1 MQKDYNPAKVEKEAQ
16 DFWEEKESF
25 ASSEGSS
32 GEKFYC
38 LSMFPYPSG
47 KLHIGHVRNY
57 TIGDVIARYQRM
69 QGKNVLHPMG
79 WDAFGLP
86 AENAA
91 IENKISPKQWT
102 LENIIHMKQQMK
114 SFGFS
119 YDWGRELSTCNK
131 DYYKWEQWFFTK
143 LFEKKLVYKKKSK
156 VNWDPEDKTVLANEQ
171 VIDGKGWRS
180 GALVQTKEIEQWFLK
195 ITDYADQLIDD
206 LEILKNTWPER
217 VITMQSNWIGR
228 SEGALVK
235 FRIQNSDDLLEIYTT
250 RPDTLMGA
258 TFICLAPEHE
268 IIKKIKNKNSSL
280 KLFVQEI
287 QHSGRSEAEISKVE
301 KLGIDT
307 ELKAIHPIT
316 NEEIPIWTAN
326 YVLLEYGSGAI
337 MSVPAHDQRDWEFA
351 KKYNLPIKQVIEPK
365 SPPMVNI
372 NEQPFLEYGVLI
384 NSGEFSG
391 LDSVNGKK
399 AISKSLVKNNL
410 GSPTLN
416 YRLRDWC
423 ISRQRFWGCPIPI
436 LYREDGEVIPVP
448 ADDLPV
454 ELPDDIDFSKPG
466 NPLDNHPTW
475 KHTKCPKTGM
485 AAIRETDTFDTF
497 FESSWYQA
505 RYCSYDSEASMTDK
519 RANYWLPVDQYIGG
533 IEHAILHL
541 LYARFFHKLMRDI
554 GLVACDEPFKQLLT
568 QGMVLKDGVKMSK
581 STGNTVDPQP
591 LIEKYG
597 SDTVRLFIM
606 FASPP
611 EQSLEWTD
619 SGCEGAS
626 RFINKLW
633 RIVYEHVEKGLP
645 ARAEHKELNETQTDL
660 RRKAHATLYK
670 VNDDIGRRYTFNTAI
685 AANMEL
691 LNFLIKFEDDTE
703 NGRNIRHEVLELII
717 LMLSP
722 IIPHISHVL
731 WKNMGHAE
739 PVISTHWPT
748 LDNEALKEDTTNIVI
763 QVDGKLR
770 GKITIALDST
780 QDNIKARALENVN
793 TEKFL
798 KGKTIKD
805 VIYVENKLINFVTKI

>member
-1 MQKDYNPAKVEKEAQ
+1 MQKDYNPEKVEKEAQ
-16 DFWEEKESF
+16 DFWEDQKSF
-25 ASSEGSS
+25 LSSEDSS
-32 GEKFYC
+32 REKFYC

-91 IENKISPKQWT
+91 IENKISPKKWT
-102 LENIIHMKQQMK
+102 LDNINHMKKQMK
-114 SFGFS
+114 LFGFS
-119 YDWGRELSTCNK
+119 YDWSRELSTCNK

-156 VNWDPEDKTVLANEQ
+156 VNWDPVDETVLANEQ

-180 GALVQTKEIEQWFLK
+180 GATVKTKEIEQWFLK
-195 ITDYADQLIDD
+195 ITDYVDQLIDD
-206 LEILKNTWPER
+206 LETLKNTWPER

-235 FRIQNSDDLLEIYTT
+235 FKLENTDDLLEIYTT

-258 TFICLAPEHE
+258 TFICLAIDHE
-268 IIKKIKNKNSSL
+268 IIKKVKKQNSTVSQ
-280 KLFVQEI
+280 FVKKAQNL
-287 QHSGRSEAEISKVE
+287 GRSEEEISKAQ

-307 ELKAIHPIT
+307 KLRAIHPIT
-316 NEEIPIWTAN
+316 NEKIPIWTAN

-365 SPPMVNI
+365 SSPKVNV
-372 NEQPFLEYGVLI
+372 NEQPYLEHGVLV

-391 LDSVNGKK
+391 LDSVNAKN
-399 AISKSLVKNNL
+399 AISELLLKNNL
-410 GSPTLN
+410 GRPTLN
-416 YRLRDWC
+416 YRLRDWS

-448 ADDLPV
+448 EKDLPV
-454 ELPDDIDFSKPG
+454 ELPDDIDFTKPG
-466 NPLDNHPTW
+466 NPLENHPTW
-475 KHTKCPKTGM
+475 KHTKCPTTGM
-485 AAIRETDTFDTF
+485 TATRETDTFDTF

-505 RYCSYDSEASMTDK
+505 RYCSHDSEAAMTDK
-519 RANYWLPVDQYIGG
+519 RADYWLPVDQYIGG

-541 LYARFFHKLMRDI
+541 LYARFFHKLMRDM
-554 GLVACDEPFKQLLT
+554 GLVKCDEPFRQLLT

-633 RIVYEHVEKGLP
+633 RVVYEHVRNGLAP
-645 ARAEHKELNETQTDL
+645 PTKYKELNEAQIDL

-691 LNFLIKFEDDTE
+691 LNSLIKFEDVTE
-703 NGRNIRHEVLELII
+703 TGKNIRHEVLELII

-722 IIPHISHVL
+722 IIPHVSHVL
-731 WKNMGHAE
+731 WNHMGHTE

-748 LDNEALKEDTTNIVI
+748 LDHEALKEDATNIVI

-780 QDNIKARALENVN
+780 QDDIQKQALQN
-793 TEKFL
+793 TNTQKFL

-805 VIYVENKLINFVTKI
+805 TIYIENKLINFVTKI

>member
-581 STGNTVDPQP
+581 STGNAVDPQP

>member
-16 DFWEEKESF
+16 DFWEEEESF
-25 ASSEGSS
+25 ASSEGLS

-69 QGKNVLHPMG
+69 LGKNVLHPMG

-102 LENIIHMKQQMK
+102 LDNISHMKQQMK
-114 SFGFS
+114 SLGFS

-156 VNWDPEDKTVLANEQ
+156 VNWDPVDKTVLANEQ

-206 LEILKNTWPER
+206 LETLENTWPER
-217 VITMQSNWIGR
+217 VLTMQSNWIGR

-235 FRIQNSDDLLEIYTT
+235 FKIQNSDDLLEIYTT

-268 IIKKIKNKNSSL
+268 TIKKIKNKNPSV
-280 KLFVQEI
+280 KLFVQGI

-307 ELKAIHPIT
+307 KLKAIHPIT
-316 NEEIPIWTAN
+316 KEEIPIWTAN

-365 SPPMVNI
+365 SPPKVNT
-372 NEQPFLEYGVLI
+372 NEQPYLEYGVLI

-391 LDSVNGKK
+391 LDSANGKK
-399 AISKSLVKNNL
+399 AISKSLLKNNL

-466 NPLDNHPTW
+466 NSLENHPTW

-485 AAIRETDTFDTF
+485 AATRETDTFDTF

-505 RYCSYDSEASMTDK
+505 RYCSYDSETSMTDE

-554 GLVACDEPFKQLLT
+554 GLLKCDEPFKQLLT

-645 ARAEHKELNETQTDL
+645 VGAKHKELNEAQTDL

-703 NGRNIRHEVLELII
+703 NGRNLRHEVLELII

-722 IIPHISHVL
+722 IIPHVSHVL
-731 WKNMGHAE
+731 WKNMGHTE
-739 PVISTHWPT
+739 PVISANWPI

-770 GKITIALDST
+770 GKIIIALDST
-780 QDNIKARALENVN
+780 KDNVKARALEDVN
-793 TEKFL
+793 TKKFL

-805 VIYVENKLINFVTKI
+805 IIYVENKLINFVTKI